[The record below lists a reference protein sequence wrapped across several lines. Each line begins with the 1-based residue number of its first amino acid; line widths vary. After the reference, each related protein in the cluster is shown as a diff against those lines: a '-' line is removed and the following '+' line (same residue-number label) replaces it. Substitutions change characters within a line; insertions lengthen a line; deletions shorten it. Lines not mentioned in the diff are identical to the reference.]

1 MNEEKTI
8 PYIMNEG
15 ENLTVIINGK
25 PLTMDSTHPAFRE
38 AVKSL
43 KDSDYEKLEELFDVE
58 KAVENYFYEDGNIKV
73 ADGSVFYKEEAIHNY
88 TVDKI
93 LSFMRGGHRV
103 EGIVKFLEKL
113 MLNPSRRAIEE
124 LYRFLEHQQMPIN
137 KHGNFMA
144 YKGVRE
150 DYTDWHS
157 GHFDNSIGSVLEMT
171 RNQVC
176 DDANLGCSSGFHA
189 GTWDYAQ
196 NYGNGGHLLLVEIS
210 PTDVVSVPH
219 DSDCQKLRTCKY
231 KVVKHCMGKIKDP
244 YYEDRDED
252 EDDDGDFS
260 PSQGNGYDHRDVD
273 DCDDEEELTNI
284 DLSAKSESS
293 LKSQIYKDAYN
304 EGVEDVCEAEDKKTY
319 DSGYKAGI
327 ADAKKHFSGNS
338 DNPKTAKTMTVAAL
352 QAAKQKRGNNGR
364 FC

>member
-1 MNEEKTI
+1 MSEEKTI
-8 PYIMNEG
+8 PYILNEG

-38 AVKSL
+38 AIKSL
-43 KDSDYEKLEELFDVE
+43 KDKDYEKLEELFDVE

-73 ADGSVFYKEEAIHNY
+73 AEGSVFYKGEAIHNY

-93 LSFMRGGHRV
+93 LSFMRGGHPCQS
-103 EGIVKFLEKL
+103 IVKFLEKL

-137 KHGNFMA
+137 EHGNFLA

-189 GTWDYAQ
+189 GTWDYAKG
-196 NYGNGGHLLLVEIS
+196 YGDGGHLLLVEIS

-231 KVVKHCMGKIKDP
+231 KVVEHCMGKIKDP
-244 YYEDRDED
+244 YYEDED

-260 PSQGNGYDHRDVD
+260 PSQGNYDHRDVD
-273 DCDDEEELTNI
+273 DCDDEEESDEDR
-284 DLSAKSESS
+284 DLS
-293 LKSQIYKDAYN
+293 DAY
-304 EGVEDVCEAEDKKTY
+304 E
-319 DSGYKAGI
+319 SGYKRGAR
-327 ADAKKHFSGNS
+327 DAKKHFSGNS

-352 QAAKQKRGNNGR
+352 QAAKQKRDNNGR